1 MPRSP
6 ILVSTKSAE
15 RARPYLEAL
24 RAGGASGEELRV
36 VTPDT
41 APQAAETLAADAAG
55 LLLCG
60 GDDVDPGRYNEEQL
74 AGAGVQLDARRD
86 ALEWALLEHARS
98 ARVPTFAV
106 CRGLQVANVFL
117 GGSLWQD
124 LRLQRGT
131 AVDHDQRQPR
141 DLLAHELEVL
151 PGAHPLAEQ
160 LGPAALR
167 VNSRHHQGVRR
178 LAPDLV
184 ALARS
189 ADGLVEAAALPADSA
204 WWLFAVQWHPENLLA
219 LPAQRAL
226 WHAFVTAGSAVR

>member
-1 MPRSP
+1 
-6 ILVSTKSAE
+6 LVSARSEE
-15 RARPYLEAL
+15 RAPPYLEAL
-24 RAGGASGEELRV
+24 RAGGAAGEELRV

-60 GDDVDPGRYNEEQL
+60 GDDVEPRRYGEEPL
-74 AGAGVQLDARRD
+74 PGAGVESSPDRD
-86 ALEWALLEHARS
+86 AVEWALLAGARA

-106 CRGLQVANVFL
+106 CRGLQVVNVFL

-124 LRLQRGT
+124 LSLQVGT
-131 AVDHDQRQPR
+131 ALDHDQREPR
-141 DLLAHELEVL
+141 DLLAHDLEILPSGHALVELF
-151 PGAHPLAEQ
+151 
-160 LGPAALR
+160 GPAALR